1 MVSPVRRIPFSL
13 TEKVKNKLGHLS
25 AKNVITPVQPTDWV
39 SNLVVTIKI
48 SGDLRVCL
56 DPQELNKAIK
66 REHFQLPT
74 LDDILPNLS
83 NAKLF
88 STVDIR
94 SAYWHVL
101 LDEEVVFLQ
110 PFLLLTE
117 YISGSVC
124 FWL

>member
-1 MVSPVRRIPFSL
+1 M
-13 TEKVKNKLGHLS
+13 K
-25 AKNVITPVQPTDWV
+25 Q
-39 SNLVVTIKI
+39 

-56 DPQELNKAIK
+56 APPELNKALK

-74 LDDILPNLS
+74 LDDMLY

-88 STVDIR
+88 STADIR

-101 LDEEVVFLQ
+101 LDEKSS
-110 PFLLLTE
+110 LLTTFSTP
-117 YISGSVC
+117 YGRYR

>member
-1 MVSPVRRIPFSL
+1 M
-13 TEKVKNKLGHLS
+13 
-25 AKNVITPVQPTDWV
+25 ITHVQQPTDWLV
-39 SNLVVTIKI
+39 KLVVIMKK

-56 DPQELNKAIK
+56 DLQEFNKALK
-66 REHFQLPT
+66 RQHFQLPT
-74 LDDILPNLS
+74 FDDILTKLS

-101 LDEEVVFLQ
+101 LDEESCR
-110 PFLLLTE
+110 LTTFSTP
-117 YISGSVC
+117 YGRYRWIRMF